1 MATFSAVTR
10 QHILS
15 AIAEY
20 DDRGAENFLGVYGF
34 TRSVREVLEHEGREY
49 DAKAVLGVAHRH
61 ATGRVATADELAG
74 GKVDAVTILRK
85 RGFEASGPITAA
97 PAPAA
102 ATRRAAASSAARST
116 PRTRTTTRRAQEP
129 ERPAPVCPSC
139 FMTLPATGVCD
150 SCG

>member
-10 QHILS
+10 QHILA

-34 TRSVREVLEHEGREY
+34 TRSVRETLEHEGRPY
-49 DAKAVLGVAHRH
+49 DAKAVLAVAHRH
-61 ATGRVATADELAG
+61 ATGRAATAEEFSG

-85 RGFEASGPITAA
+85 RGFEASGPVTAA
-97 PAPAA
+97 PAPAERARRTA
-102 ATRRAAASSAARST
+102 AAPRTRAASRTTARRAA
-116 PRTRTTTRRAQEP
+116 EP
-129 ERPAPVCPSC
+129 EKPAPVCPSC

>member
-34 TRSVREVLEHEGREY
+34 TRSVREVLEHEGEEY
-49 DAKAVLGVAHRH
+49 DAKAILGVAHKF
-61 ATGRVATADELAG
+61 ATGRTATADELAG
-74 GKVDAVTILRK
+74 GKVDAITILRK
-85 RGFEASGPITAA
+85 RGFDATGPVTAA
-97 PAPAA
+97 PAPAV
-102 ATRRAAASSAARST
+102 RASRST
-116 PRTRTTTRRAQEP
+116 TSSPRTRSTTPRKVAEP
-129 ERPAPVCPSC
+129 ERPAPICPTC